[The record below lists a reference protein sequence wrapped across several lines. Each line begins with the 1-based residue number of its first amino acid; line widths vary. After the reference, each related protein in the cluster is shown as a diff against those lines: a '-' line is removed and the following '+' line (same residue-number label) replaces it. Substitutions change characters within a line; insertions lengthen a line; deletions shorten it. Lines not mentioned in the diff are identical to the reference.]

1 MAYAT
6 VADVQERLAWTMS
19 EDQENICSVL
29 LDDAAVL
36 IDAAALNA
44 SDEAKKVVSC
54 RMVIRALGDGGD
66 AGGVPMG
73 ATQGSMSALGYSQS
87 WTIGSGGATVEDVAL
102 MKKAAGANVKVK
114 ASGGIRDYATAK
126 AMIEAG
132 ADRIGASAGVS
143 IVKEE
148 QEAVK

>member
-1 MAYAT
+1 MAAYAT
-6 VADVQERLAWTMS
+6 IEDVQARMGRQLTET
-19 EDQENICSVL
+19 EEQTCPVL

-87 WTIGSGGATVEDVAL
+87 WTIGSGGATGELYLGKTDRQILGLGNQIGSYSPVQELVPE
-102 MKKAAGANVKVK
+102 
-114 ASGGIRDYATAK
+114 ATT
-126 AMIEAG
+126 
-132 ADRIGASAGVS
+132 
-143 IVKEE
+143 
-148 QEAVK
+148 